1 MNYLDRKYRVNVN
14 LQQSR
19 QYLNGIKLLSSAIIF
34 TAIMTSMVT
43 PVSAAPKFKQVVNIF
58 KTVTKI
64 FAKPSAR
71 AVPRVVNLGVK
82 QYCQQD
88 GDLPMGV
95 ICKNRQEPKA
105 YSPIPRFNKI

>member
-1 MNYLDRKYRVNVN
+1 MNYLDRQHAINVN
-14 LQQSR
+14 PQQSR
-19 QYLNGIKLLSSAIIF
+19 QYLNGIRLLSSAIIF
-34 TAIMTSMVT
+34 TIIMAGVVT
-43 PVSAAPKFKQVVNIF
+43 PVSAAPKFQQLTKFVG
-58 KTVTKI
+58 TVTKI